1 MGAVGRAPLKTVFE
15 MQYQRVACGF
25 LRKLFV
31 ILLVCIP
38 AFAFAQEEEKECPF
52 YASLDVASKY
62 IWRGTGFGD
71 APAVH
76 PTIGYSKGGFDV
88 YVWGAY
94 ALDDSYREMNIGV
107 SYSFSNFTVELV
119 DYFYP
124 GKGSDFFNFS
134 NRSTTHSAEV
144 ILHYEPEAVPV
155 HVLVGSTIYGDDKN
169 EKGNNAFSSYAEVGY
184 THEFNERNSV
194 EATVGASLNKG
205 YYTDYEKGLSVV
217 NLTAGYTRIFTLWN
231 YDLPVSARYA
241 YNPYLE
247 KSYFALSLSFGF

>member
-1 MGAVGRAPLKTVFE
+1 
-15 MQYQRVACGF
+15 MQYQRIACGF

-38 AFAFAQEEEKECPF
+38 AFAFAQENGKESPF
-52 YASLDVASKY
+52 YASADITSKY
-62 IWRGTGFGD
+62 IWRGMGNGD
-71 APAVH
+71 APAVM
-76 PTIGYSKGGFDV
+76 PTVGFSKGGFDV

-134 NRSTTHSAEV
+134 NSTTTHSVEAIV
-144 ILHYEPEAVPV
+144 TYEPEAVPV
-155 HVLVGSTIYGDDKN
+155 YLTLGSTIYGDDKKEN
-169 EKGNNAFSSYAEVGY
+169 GNNAFSTYAEVGY
-184 THEFNERNSV
+184 NHEFNGRNY
-194 EATVGASLNKG
+194 ATVGVGAALNKG
-205 YYTDYEKGLSVV
+205 FYTDYEKGFSVV
-217 NLTAGYTRIFTLWN
+217 NLTAGYTHILKLGNFTL
-231 YDLPVSARYA
+231 PISGTCS

-247 KSYFALSLSFGF
+247 KFYWAVSLNFGIFNM